1 MMDENC
7 NLNTI
12 NHSALEMLD
21 RLKHLE
27 PDDRFTL
34 LEEYGWWW
42 FNKVDLTEELFV
54 PDWKKLKEQ
63 KISKYY

>member
-1 MMDENC
+1 MMDENS

-12 NHSALEMLD
+12 KQSALEMLE
-21 RLKHLE
+21 RLKYLE
-27 PDDRFTL
+27 PDERFTL

-63 KISKYY
+63 KI

>member
-1 MMDENC
+1 MMDEDST
-7 NLNTI
+7 LNTI

-21 RLKHLE
+21 RLKHLD

-63 KISKYY
+63 KI